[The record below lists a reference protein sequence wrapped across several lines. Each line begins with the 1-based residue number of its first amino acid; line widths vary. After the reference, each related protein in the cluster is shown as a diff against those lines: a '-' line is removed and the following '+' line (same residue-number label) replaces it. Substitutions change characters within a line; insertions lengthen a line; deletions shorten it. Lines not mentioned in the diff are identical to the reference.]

1 MKWRMPM
8 RLFFYAACPAE
19 ATDKYYRKVTAMH
32 NIPECIELTAGSQ
45 FNTPAAFQLSSGD
58 VLLLFAC
65 DGADMQHL
73 QQLAD
78 DLEDF
83 QVILLLENATPVI
96 LELGYSL
103 RPRFVCQGARDIPVL
118 QQLLTKMFTPPARP
132 GCRQGSSRPRDLP
145 TKRNQIQHPESKSR

>member
-1 MKWRMPM
+1 M
-8 RLFFYAACPAE
+8 RLFFYAACPSE
-19 ATDKYYRKVTAMH
+19 AADKYCRELTTMQNVT
-32 NIPECIELTAGSQ
+32 ECIKLPAGSK

-65 DGADMQHL
+65 DAVDMQHL

-83 QVILLLENATPVI
+83 QVILLLKNATPAI

-103 RPRFVCQGARDIPVL
+103 CPRFICQGIQDIPLL

-132 GCRQGSSRPRDLP
+132 ECREGPSRPRDLP
-145 TKRNQIQHPESKSR
+145 AQRTKTKQPESKSR